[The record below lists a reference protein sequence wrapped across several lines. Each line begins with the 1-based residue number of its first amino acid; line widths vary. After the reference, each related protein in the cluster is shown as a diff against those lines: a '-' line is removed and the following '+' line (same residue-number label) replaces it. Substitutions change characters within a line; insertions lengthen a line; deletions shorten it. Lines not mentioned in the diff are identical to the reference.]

1 MNAIAAAYPAIAQVV
16 DLTETYDTPAT
27 IEGRH
32 FYALKI
38 SDNVEREEDETAMM
52 VVSNHHARE
61 IVTPVIALDAMDES
75 GKIYLSMRNAFSV
88 PQLSGANEDV
98 FIFNPVQL
106 GRITSGTYNASL
118 LFDDSS
124 YGLTA
129 NDISALDIKIT
140 P

>member
-52 VVSNHHARE
+52 IVSNHHARE
-61 IVTPVIALDAMDES
+61 IVTPVIALDAMDRLTQGYGS
-75 GKIYLSMRNAFSV
+75 D
-88 PQLSGANEDV
+88 Q
-98 FIFNPVQL
+98 
-106 GRITSGTYNASL
+106 RITNAV
-118 LFDDSS
+118 
-124 YGLTA
+124 
-129 NDISALDIKIT
+129 NNNEI
-140 P
+140 